1 MLILSV
7 IPGVRDVIS
16 SDEGFIV
23 VPLDPEAIKEALD
36 KIWNSPEMAKQ
47 MGKKGRER
55 VEKLFSWQKVSKD
68 IENIFQEVISK

>member
-1 MLILSV
+1 MNL
-7 IPGVRDVIS
+7 
-16 SDEGFIV
+16 
-23 VPLDPEAIKEALD
+23 EAIMHGMIAQDIKEALD